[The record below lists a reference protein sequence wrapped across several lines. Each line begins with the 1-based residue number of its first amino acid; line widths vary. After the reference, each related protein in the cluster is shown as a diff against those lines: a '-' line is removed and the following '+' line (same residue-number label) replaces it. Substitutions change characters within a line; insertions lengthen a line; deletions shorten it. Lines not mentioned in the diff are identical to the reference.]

1 MEDCLPMGDQG
12 QYQQLAGLQDIK
24 TLVHLN
30 NEAIRDILR
39 AKTGNQELTLDWTGE
54 LEDMSGTN
62 DAFNSSICSLEIS
75 ANLVGEKTASSD
87 KSDEDNKKKFAFVIK
102 SPPKSSFIKM
112 MHKITKPF
120 LNEVTWYLDLLG
132 QMALLE
138 TTVSLPGKPL
148 HTQCPV
154 VYHAHSNYYSGEAT
168 NSCSGCPW
176 FCWLP
181 FRAAESGVLV
191 MENVKRRGYVMFD
204 KMRILPLDH
213 FLLAITNLAHFHGRW
228 LAYRWLGAE
237 GKLGERAWSAD
248 QFQQALNTQKRV
260 PKFVYKK
267 LMAGTHQT
275 VKRILQLEQREEM
288 KDRVDKFFKVTVHQQ
303 LDKMMGN
310 VISPIDTCC
319 HGDFWSNNI
328 MFKYDSDE
336 KVTDTI
342 LVDFQLINYG
352 HPAYDVLYML
362 YISTDLEF
370 RNAHMTECLDTYW
383 NTLSTYLDQFK
394 PKDVTYDKS
403 DFLTD
408 IKEYKTVAFVLATT
422 LLPNVLSMS
431 QLDAEGLLA
440 LRDMQ
445 RKQAAELEDP
455 ANSNSTEIKRRV
467 VGLCEELTR
476 DNII

>member
-1 MEDCLPMGDQG
+1 MKCC
-12 QYQQLAGLQDIK
+12 
-24 TLVHLN
+24 N
-30 NEAIRDILR
+30 
-39 AKTGNQELTLDWTGE
+39 GN
-54 LEDMSGTN
+54 
-62 DAFNSSICSLEIS
+62 
-75 ANLVGEKTASSD
+75 
-87 KSDEDNKKKFAFVIK
+87 
-102 SPPKSSFIKM
+102 
-112 MHKITKPF
+112 
-120 LNEVTWYLDLLG
+120 LL
-132 QMALLE
+132 
-138 TTVSLPGKPL
+138 
-148 HTQCPV
+148 
-154 VYHAHSNYYSGEAT
+154 SNYYSGEAT

-191 MENVKRRGYVMFD
+191 MENVKLRGYVMFD

-237 GKLGERAWSAD
+237 GKLGERAWSGD

-260 PKFVYKK
+260 PKFVWKK

-319 HGDFWSNNI
+319 HGDVWSNNI

>member
-1 MEDCLPMGDQG
+1 MHIVHCRLAPSNLIL
-12 QYQQLAGLQDIK
+12 QQDDDINF
-24 TLVHLN
+24 V
-30 NEAIRDILR
+30 
-39 AKTGNQELTLDWTGE
+39 
-54 LEDMSGTN
+54 
-62 DAFNSSICSLEIS
+62 
-75 ANLVGEKTASSD
+75 NL
-87 KSDEDNKKKFAFVIK
+87 F
-102 SPPKSSFIKM
+102 
-112 MHKITKPF
+112 
-120 LNEVTWYLDLLG
+120 
-132 QMALLE
+132 
-138 TTVSLPGKPL
+138 
-148 HTQCPV
+148 
-154 VYHAHSNYYSGEAT
+154 SNYYAGEASS
-168 NSCSGCPW
+168 SCAGCPW

-228 LAYRWLGAE
+228 LAYRWLAAE
-237 GKLGERAWSAD
+237 GRLGERAWPAS
-248 QFQQALNTQKRV
+248 QFEQALNTQKRV
-260 PKFVYKK
+260 PKFVYNK

-275 VKRILQLEQREEM
+275 VKRILQLEQRGEM

-303 LDKMMGN
+303 LDQMMGN
-310 VISPIDTCC
+310 VSSPIDTCC

-328 MFKYDSDE
+328 MFKYDQDG

-370 RNAHMTECLDTYW
+370 RNAHMTECLDAYW
-383 NTLSTYLDQFK
+383 DTLSTYLDQFK
-394 PKDVTYDKS
+394 PKDVTYDKTA
-403 DFLTD
+403 FLAD

>member
-1 MEDCLPMGDQG
+1 MG
-12 QYQQLAGLQDIK
+12 
-24 TLVHLN
+24 
-30 NEAIRDILR
+30 
-39 AKTGNQELTLDWTGE
+39 
-54 LEDMSGTN
+54 
-62 DAFNSSICSLEIS
+62 
-75 ANLVGEKTASSD
+75 
-87 KSDEDNKKKFAFVIK
+87 
-102 SPPKSSFIKM
+102 
-112 MHKITKPF
+112 
-120 LNEVTWYLDLLG
+120 
-132 QMALLE
+132 
-138 TTVSLPGKPL
+138 
-148 HTQCPV
+148 
-154 VYHAHSNYYSGEAT
+154 
-168 NSCSGCPW
+168 
-176 FCWLP
+176 
-181 FRAAESGVLV
+181 
-191 MENVKRRGYVMFD
+191 
-204 KMRILPLDH
+204 
-213 FLLAITNLAHFHGRW
+213 GR
-228 LAYRWLGAE
+228 
-237 GKLGERAWSAD
+237 LGERAWPAS
-248 QFQQALNTQKRV
+248 QFEQALNTQKRV

-275 VKRILQLEQREEM
+275 VKRILQLEQRGEM

-303 LDKMMGN
+303 LDQMMGN
-310 VISPIDTCC
+310 VSSPIDTCC

-328 MFKYDSDE
+328 MFKYDQDE

-383 NTLSTYLDQFK
+383 DTLSTYPDQFK
-394 PKDVTYDKS
+394 PKDVNYDKTA
-403 DFLTD
+403 FLAD

>member
-1 MEDCLPMGDQG
+1 MKCC
-12 QYQQLAGLQDIK
+12 
-24 TLVHLN
+24 N
-30 NEAIRDILR
+30 
-39 AKTGNQELTLDWTGE
+39 GN
-54 LEDMSGTN
+54 
-62 DAFNSSICSLEIS
+62 
-75 ANLVGEKTASSD
+75 
-87 KSDEDNKKKFAFVIK
+87 
-102 SPPKSSFIKM
+102 
-112 MHKITKPF
+112 
-120 LNEVTWYLDLLG
+120 LL
-132 QMALLE
+132 
-138 TTVSLPGKPL
+138 
-148 HTQCPV
+148 
-154 VYHAHSNYYSGEAT
+154 SNYYSGEAT

-191 MENVKRRGYVMFD
+191 MENVKLRGYVMFD

-319 HGDFWSNNI
+319 HGDVWSNNI
-328 MFKYDSDE
+328 MFKYDSDK
-336 KVTDTI
+336 KVTNSI
-342 LVDFQLINYG
+342 LVDFQTISYR
-352 HPAYDVLYML
+352 HPAHDILYLL

-408 IKEYKTVAFVLATT
+408 IKEYKTVAFMLATS

-431 QLDAEGLLA
+431 QLDVEGLLA

-476 DNII
+476 DNIIY

>member
-1 MEDCLPMGDQG
+1 MGDQG

-30 NEAIRDILR
+30 HDAIRDILR
-39 AKTGNQELTLDWTGE
+39 AKTGNQELTLDTVGE

-62 DAFNSSICSLEIS
+62 DAFNSSICSMEVT
-75 ANLVGEKTASSD
+75 ANMVGEKSTSEES
-87 KSDEDNKKKFAFVIK
+87 NKKKFHFVIK

-112 MHKITKPF
+112 THKITKPF

-138 TTVSLPGKPL
+138 TTVSLPGRPL

-154 VYHAHSNYYSGEAT
+154 VYHAHSNYYAGEASS
-168 NSCSGCPW
+168 SCAGCPW

-181 FRAAESGVLV
+181 FRSAESGVLV

-228 LAYRWLGAE
+228 LAYRWLAAE
-237 GKLGERAWSAD
+237 GRLGERVWSAN

-275 VKRILQLEQREEM
+275 VMRILKLEQREEM

-303 LDKMMGN
+303 LDQMMGN
-310 VISPIDTCC
+310 VSSPIDTCC

-328 MFKYDSDE
+328 MFKYDQDE

-383 NTLSTYLDQFK
+383 DTLSTYLDQFK
-394 PKDVTYDKS
+394 PKDVTYDKTA
-403 DFLTD
+403 FLAD

>member
-1 MEDCLPMGDQG
+1 MGDQG

-75 ANLVGEKTASSD
+75 ANLVGEKTTSSD

-102 SPPKSSFIKM
+102 SPPKSPLIKM

-191 MENVKRRGYVMFD
+191 MENVKLRGYVMFD

-476 DNII
+476 DNIIY

>member
-1 MEDCLPMGDQG
+1 MLINLLKCC
-12 QYQQLAGLQDIK
+12 
-24 TLVHLN
+24 N
-30 NEAIRDILR
+30 
-39 AKTGNQELTLDWTGE
+39 GN
-54 LEDMSGTN
+54 
-62 DAFNSSICSLEIS
+62 
-75 ANLVGEKTASSD
+75 
-87 KSDEDNKKKFAFVIK
+87 
-102 SPPKSSFIKM
+102 
-112 MHKITKPF
+112 
-120 LNEVTWYLDLLG
+120 LL
-132 QMALLE
+132 
-138 TTVSLPGKPL
+138 
-148 HTQCPV
+148 
-154 VYHAHSNYYSGEAT
+154 SNYYSGEAT
-168 NSCSGCPW
+168 NSCSGSPW

-342 LVDFQLINYG
+342 LVDFQTISYR
-352 HPAYDVLYML
+352 HPAHDILYLL

>member
-1 MEDCLPMGDQG
+1 MG
-12 QYQQLAGLQDIK
+12 
-24 TLVHLN
+24 
-30 NEAIRDILR
+30 
-39 AKTGNQELTLDWTGE
+39 
-54 LEDMSGTN
+54 
-62 DAFNSSICSLEIS
+62 
-75 ANLVGEKTASSD
+75 
-87 KSDEDNKKKFAFVIK
+87 
-102 SPPKSSFIKM
+102 
-112 MHKITKPF
+112 
-120 LNEVTWYLDLLG
+120 
-132 QMALLE
+132 
-138 TTVSLPGKPL
+138 
-148 HTQCPV
+148 
-154 VYHAHSNYYSGEAT
+154 
-168 NSCSGCPW
+168 
-176 FCWLP
+176 
-181 FRAAESGVLV
+181 
-191 MENVKRRGYVMFD
+191 
-204 KMRILPLDH
+204 
-213 FLLAITNLAHFHGRW
+213 
-228 LAYRWLGAE
+228 
-237 GKLGERAWSAD
+237 AWSAD
-248 QFQQALNTQKRV
+248 QFQQALNTKKRV

-288 KDRVDKFFKVTVHQQ
+288 KDRGDKFFKVTVHQQ

-362 YISTDLEF
+362 SISTD
-370 RNAHMTECLDTYW
+370 
-383 NTLSTYLDQFK
+383 LDQFK